1 MPRARPLTDRQELLV
16 STQRR
21 LESEIGQLRR
31 EEEYLLLKVRQA
43 QEQARY
49 YEGLLTLLRR
59 DYGTAPGLSD
69 LVRRLG

>member
-1 MPRARPLTDRQELLV
+1 MPRGRPLTDRQELLV
-16 STQRR
+16 STQHR
-21 LESEIGQLRR
+21 LEAEIGQLRR

-59 DYGTAPGLSD
+59 DFGSPQGLPE
-69 LVRRLG
+69 LFRRLG

>member
-1 MPRARPLTDRQELLV
+1 MPRALPPTDKQQLLV

-21 LESEIGQLRR
+21 LVAEIGQLRR

-49 YEGLLTLLRR
+49 YEGVLTLLRR
-59 DYGTAPGLSD
+59 DFGSAPGLSD

>member
-1 MPRARPLTDRQELLV
+1 MPRVRPLTDRQQALV
-16 STQRR
+16 ATQRQ
-21 LESEIGQLRR
+21 LMVEIGQLRR

-59 DYGTAPGLSD
+59 DFGTAPGLSD
-69 LVRRLG
+69 LVRRMG

>member
-1 MPRARPLTDRQELLV
+1 MPRALPPSVRQESLFSAQQQLLD
-16 STQRR
+16 
-21 LESEIGQLRR
+21 EIVRLRR

-43 QEQARY
+43 REQARY

-59 DYGTAPGLSD
+59 DLGKAPGLSD

>member
-21 LESEIGQLRR
+21 LEAEIGQLRR

-59 DYGTAPGLSD
+59 DFGAAPGLTD
-69 LVRRLG
+69 LLRRLG

>member
-21 LESEIGQLRR
+21 LEAEIGQLHR

-59 DYGTAPGLSD
+59 DFGTAPGLTD
-69 LVRRLG
+69 ILRRLG